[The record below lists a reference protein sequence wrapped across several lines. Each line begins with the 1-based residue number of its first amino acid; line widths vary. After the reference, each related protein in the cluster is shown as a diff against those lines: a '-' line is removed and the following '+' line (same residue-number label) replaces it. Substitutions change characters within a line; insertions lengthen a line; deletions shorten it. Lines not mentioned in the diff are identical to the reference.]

1 MQLREAWVLLD
12 LSAWLRA
19 RYPRALRLSGVTMRP
34 CQWVLDKIP
43 TGSRDSL
50 PQFSQEEARDY
61 TDQGDRGVRGPTGLG
76 KTTQALESGFKKAYL
91 IKYRDEAR
99 QGRGPPSPHLE
110 RPNWLE
116 PGPNDHRSLQ
126 APEHWEGARDL
137 GPQTTVHL
145 LWTGTGWGWDNHRAI
160 QTVTKG
166 NKALEPPPP
175 PTKASHQ
182 GFWADGPAQQVP
194 AQIHPP
200 SSKRASRPPP
210 QDPGQLSLDP
220 ARASEGPHQ
229 CHPNTPA
236 PNEDK
241 KVLEQMGMP
250 QTSCSPRQDGPFQ
263 GPGRGAWVPFPFQGG
278 GSSVI
283 VQNEIQR
290 KPQWEDTRREV
301 VFTLPDPK
309 LSPCRPSPHTP

>member
-1 MQLREAWVLLD
+1 MKPGRAGAPPPPILRGQTGWNQVPMTTGPSKPLNTGKAPGTWVL
-12 LSAWLRA
+12 
-19 RYPRALRLSGVTMRP
+19 RP
-34 CQWVLDKIP
+34 
-43 TGSRDSL
+43 
-50 PQFSQEEARDY
+50 
-61 TDQGDRGVRGPTGLG
+61 
-76 KTTQALESGFKKAYL
+76 
-91 IKYRDEAR
+91 
-99 QGRGPPSPHLE
+99 
-110 RPNWLE
+110 
-116 PGPNDHRSLQ
+116 
-126 APEHWEGARDL
+126 
-137 GPQTTVHL
+137 VHL
-145 LWTGTGWGWDNHRAI
+145 LWTGTGWDWDNHRAI